1 MQNISEMEKL
11 QIRDKLSLEQVRAKK
26 LMAYTEAM
34 QDPALKG
41 LLNQVQQV
49 SQQHANILNN
59 LLGQAGV
66 PQSPTHY

>member
-1 MQNISEMEKL
+1 MDNISEMEKL

-26 LMAYTEAM
+26 LMSYTDTM

-41 LLNQVQQV
+41 LLNQVQQI
-49 SQQHANILNN
+49 SQQHSNVLNG
-59 LLGQAGV
+59 LLGRAGV